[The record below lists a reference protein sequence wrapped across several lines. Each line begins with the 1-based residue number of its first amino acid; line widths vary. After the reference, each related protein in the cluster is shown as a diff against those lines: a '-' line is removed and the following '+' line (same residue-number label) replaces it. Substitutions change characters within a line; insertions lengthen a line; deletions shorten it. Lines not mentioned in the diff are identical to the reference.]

1 MKTILFYNIKGGSG
15 KTTSALYVTQELLN
29 RGYSVKF
36 TDADP
41 SQQASA
47 WIKNGSLP
55 VTPTGDYHIIDA
67 PPNDTSILK
76 KYTPDLVIVPSQATS
91 LDLRISV
98 KLVKTLQANGYQTVI
113 LLTRL
118 YPKAAATLEAVRIFT
133 EADSKRNAR
142 EVIQTFID
150 RGHGVKDSRTIANQ
164 ANTVIKRTGDYSKVT
179 DMIVRTLA

>member
-15 KTTSALYVTQELLN
+15 KTTSAVYVTQELLN

-41 SQQASA
+41 SQQATA
-47 WIKNGSLP
+47 WIKNGNIP
-55 VTPTGDYHIIDA
+55 VSSTGDYHIIDA
-67 PPNDTSILK
+67 PPNDANILK

-118 YPKAAATLEAVRIFT
+118 YPKAAATLKAVQMFS
-133 EADSKRNAR
+133 DVSGKRDAR
-142 EVIQTFID
+142 AALHTLLD
-150 RGHGVKDSRTIANQ
+150 KGHAVKDGRIIANQ
-164 ANTVIKRTGDYSKVT
+164 SNTVIKRTEDYAKVT
-179 DMIVRTLA
+179 DMILRKTQ